1 MNFFGIDRC
10 DNCGQLLEDGQW
22 LVGLCKT
29 CERIQKVPKKRRE
42 TVKPSKRLL

>member
-1 MNFFGIDRC
+1 MTYHGIDNC
-10 DNCGQLLEDGQW
+10 DHCGQLLEQGQW

-42 TVKPSKRLL
+42 TVKPRKGLL